1 MSYVV
6 RNNVTHE
13 GTLLLLDPG
22 SATIG
27 GVALRLTGGSVQRL
41 GGIVVPTGTDEE
53 RLAALLQGGGVG
65 VGVRPGGALIARGG
79 ADRLVAAAERL
90 ATALGVPVR
99 LVDIGAAAGRM
110 IDAWPD
116 GRSDAHDLP
125 AAAMVPR
132 DAIERRRRCDAVLA
146 ALPEL
151 SRAEVADRLGDLAE
165 APARDRDVLN
175 DRLRV
180 ASFADAL
187 ARMGEEFSDVVRPLG
202 APILL
207 LGGVAAAMSRGTLTI
222 DAVAPVAGPGV
233 AHLLLDPFG
242 VLSALGD
249 PELEAS
255 GLDHDGALSRGV
267 ASALLIPGGS
277 LLVLG
282 SIDGEVD
289 ADIAAS
295 SHTSTDGAV
304 LSAVVS
310 AGATT
315 TAMIS
320 TGTASLRAALP
331 GGAAGVAVTTVD
343 LPAPRLVNLV
353 AVGSGAYGSVTTKT
367 PVAAPIELLPEA
379 GGGAGFIPGRALIGD
394 AVAGVVHVSDGDP
407 DSAGWERARVAGI
420 LAVVSASPETVLR
433 ARAVGLRGVVVG
445 SLSDGERDA
454 LLLSLERRIAAGVAT
469 EPFGLLVLSGR
480 RAASRVA
487 DVRGLHG
494 SEVWL
499 SADPVGLLPRPTT
512 GSASVRASAGDV
524 LVIGGPHE
532 GARGVWEG
540 LLEASA
546 DDPIGAVRINGER
559 FAIPLGDLQRRTA

>member
-1 MSYVV
+1 MSDVV
-6 RNNVTHE
+6 RNKVMHE

-27 GVALRLTGGSVQRL
+27 GVALRLTGGSVERL
-41 GGIVVPTGTDEE
+41 GGIVLPTGTDEQ
-53 RLAALLQGGGVG
+53 RLAALLLGGGGAARV
-65 VGVRPGGALIARGG
+65 PPEGALIAQGG
-79 ADRLVAAAERL
+79 AGRLVAAAERL

-99 LVDIGAAAGRM
+99 VVDIGASAGRM

-116 GRSDAHDLP
+116 GRSDAHELP

-132 DAIERRRRCDAVLA
+132 DVIERRRRCDAVLA

-151 SRAEVADRLGDLAE
+151 GRAEVADRLGDLAE

-187 ARMGEEFSDVVRPLG
+187 ARMGEEFSNVVRPLG

-207 LGGVAAAMSRGTLTI
+207 LGGVAAAMNRGTLTI

-249 PELEAS
+249 PSLEAS
-255 GLDHDGALSRGV
+255 GLDHEGALSRGV

-277 LLVLG
+277 LLVIG

-295 SHTSTDGAV
+295 SHTSADGAV

-315 TAMIS
+315 TAKVS
-320 TGTASLRAALP
+320 SDTASLRAALP

-343 LPAPRLVNLV
+343 LSAPRLVNPV
-353 AVGSGAYGSVTTKT
+353 TFGSGEYSSVTTKT

-499 SADPVGLLPRPTT
+499 SADPVGILPRPTT
-512 GSASVRASAGDV
+512 GSAPVRASAGDV

-532 GARGVWEG
+532 GARGIWEG

-546 DDPIGAVRINGER
+546 DDPIGAVRLNGER
-559 FAIPLGDLQRRTA
+559 FGIPLGDLQRRTA